1 MGLVACSLTVGV
13 GYALSGSGDDAR
25 TRSGA
30 TTVSE
35 APEYGKGDTVP
46 APGASETAGPSASAS
61 PSTSASASPSASASG
76 TPAGAGAPSASR
88 TASDEKTAAHTKGT
102 TSRQSEQRTTAPRP
116 SRTASAPRPSS
127 PDTGTGG
134 GGGDA
139 SLARQ
144 VADLANQERAKAG
157 CAPLRV
163 DSRLQAAA
171 QAHADDMA
179 ARNYYEHTSPEGKS
193 AGDRMEAAGYDWR
206 TWGENIHKSPKD
218 ARTAMRDWMDS
229 PGHRENILNCEF
241 KDLGVGVN
249 LSSNGPWWVQN
260 FGAGS

>member
-35 APEYGKGDTVP
+35 APQYGKGDTVP
-46 APGASETAGPSASAS
+46 APEASETAGPTASAS

-76 TPAGAGAPSASR
+76 TPAGTGAPSASR

-127 PDTGTGG
+127 PDTGTS
-134 GGGDA
+134 GGDA

-218 ARTAMRDWMDS
+218 AQTAMRDWMDS